1 MDQVS
6 KTTPR
11 KYFVIIGVIIATIF
25 AIIYFSNED
34 KSLDTYLLGGFIITQ
49 VLLFM
54 VDQIFQNI
62 RGTRNDLKEHTKS
75 INEVYKL
82 LTLVS
87 LEQGRH
93 QEPWKHFLK
102 FPKEY
107 KSSRTQYFDELLE
120 GIKPEKLHEDNL
132 KYNSVYD
139 YYESAIE
146 HLKDKKY
153 KNIYEHWKKAKTM
166 LDELNS
172 KTSIEERLEDRIK
185 EKMDKCFPDFKNSI
199 IELKSYSISN
209 IRQFIIDYFKYA
221 DHSHDYDLR
230 FLKYDESN
238 ERKVIYLNWKRN
250 DIHMWSDS
258 DIDFE
263 KYMQLVTEIVNDDS
277 LKNFYYEYGCERDNI
292 SKELECF
299 REKLE
304 KIVHALKIR
313 PLIKGKCSG
322 CP

>member
-1 MDQVS
+1 MAVITVS
-6 KTTPR
+6 V
-11 KYFVIIGVIIATIF
+11 FGVMLLL
-25 AIIYFSNED
+25 NEN

-62 RGTRNDLKEHTKS
+62 RETRNDLKEHTKS
-75 INEVYKL
+75 INEVYKR

-107 KSSRTQYFDELLE
+107 KPSTPQYFDELLE
-120 GIKPEKLHEDNL
+120 GVKPETLHEDQL
-132 KYNSVYD
+132 KYDSVYD
-139 YYESAIE
+139 YYGSAID

-153 KNIYEHWKKAKTM
+153 KHIYEYWKKAETM

-172 KTSIEERLEDRIK
+172 KTNIGKMLEDRIK
-185 EKMDKCFPDFKNSI
+185 EKMDKCFPDFKNSAI
-199 IELKSYSISN
+199 GLKFYNISN

-221 DHSHDYDLR
+221 DHSPDYSLQ

-238 ERKVIYLNWKRN
+238 KRKVIYLNWKHN
-250 DIHMWSDS
+250 DIHMESDS

-263 KYMQLVTEIVNDDS
+263 KYTQLVTEIVNDES
-277 LKNFYYEYGCERDNI
+277 LKNFYHEYGSEHDNI
-292 SKELECF
+292 LKELDCF
-299 REKLE
+299 REELE
-304 KIVHALKIR
+304 KTVKDLKIR
-313 PLIKGKCSG
+313 PLIKGRCGG